1 MKDNYLSNIKAPVQ
15 LLGLAPL
22 MNPLADKVSSQR
34 GTMFSHHAPQ
44 AQLLHGCEQ
53 PKLFTG
59 FESLIGEYEYSTT
72 ERDQGIQILE
82 TIPRFIVNHGAY
94 PIKRNPYYTIV
105 FRGDKD
111 GKVGSF
117 QLEHY
122 TMRSNGYG
130 YKNKWLRAD
139 QLNRGNFIP
148 QDMKLCTSP
157 AHDGNKYMMGTNLK
171 TVYMSL
177 PGVTEDAFIISES
190 AAKKLSSDSIGKLS
204 FKISPNQIPKDLYGA
219 DDEYKF
225 MPDIGEFVRADG
237 VFCAL
242 CTPTQDS
249 IISDMSRENLTKVQP
264 LHDQTFYL
272 PPGAEI
278 LDIDIVVNRK
288 CRIKTP
294 KEVFSQVQ
302 KYRDPINAYNIKI
315 WEAYQEAVKAGREIT
330 PTFSSLVYRAISNL
344 LADNVRI
351 PGYNKRAD
359 VTLMKKKEAI
369 EFLHITVTYKHVNHI
384 NRGHKLT
391 GRSGNCFTVRSCR
404 NTGSDYS

>member
-1 MKDNYLSNIKAPVQ
+1 MKNDYLSNVKAPVQ
-15 LLGLAPL
+15 LLGLTTL
-22 MNPLADKVSSQR
+22 MNPCADKVSSQR

-53 PKLFTG
+53 PKFFTG

-72 ERDQGIQILE
+72 KRDQGIQVRE
-82 TIPRFIVNHGAY
+82 TIPRFIANHGMY
-94 PIKRNPYYTIV
+94 PIKNTPYFTIV
-105 FRGDKD
+105 YRGEKD
-111 GKVGSF
+111 NKIGCF
-117 QLEHY
+117 QLEHH

-130 YKNKWLRAD
+130 YKNKWLNID
-139 QLNRGNFIP
+139 QLNKGNYIP
-148 QDMKLCTSP
+148 KEVPLCTSP
-157 AHDGNKYMMGTNLK
+157 AHDGNQYMMGTNLR
-171 TVYMSL
+171 TAYMSL

-204 FKISPNQIPKDLYGA
+204 FKISPNQIPKDLYGS

-225 MPDIGEFVRADG
+225 MPDIGEFVRSDG

-249 IISDMSRENLTKVQP
+249 IISDMSRENLTKVQT
-264 LHDQTFYL
+264 LHDQIFYL

-288 CRIKTP
+288 CRVKTP
-294 KEVFSQVQ
+294 KEVFNQVQ
-302 KYRDPINAYNIKI
+302 KYRDPINCYNIRI
-315 WEAYQEAVKAGREIT
+315 WEAYQAAIKEGLDIT
-330 PTFSSLVYRAISNL
+330 PAFNSLVYRAVSNL

-359 VTLMKKKEAI
+359 VTLMKKKETI
-369 EFLHITVTYKHVNHI
+369 EFLHITVTYKHVNRI

-391 GRSGNCFTVRSCR
+391 GRNGN
-404 NTGSDYS
+404 

>member
-1 MKDNYLSNIKAPVQ
+1 
-15 LLGLAPL
+15 

-111 GKVGSF
+111 GKEGSF

-157 AHDGNKYMMGTNLK
+157 AHDGNKYMMGTNLR

-204 FKISPNQIPKDLYGA
+204 FKISPNQI
-219 DDEYKF
+219 
-225 MPDIGEFVRADG
+225 
-237 VFCAL
+237 
-242 CTPTQDS
+242 
-249 IISDMSRENLTKVQP
+249 
-264 LHDQTFYL
+264 
-272 PPGAEI
+272 
-278 LDIDIVVNRK
+278 
-288 CRIKTP
+288 
-294 KEVFSQVQ
+294 
-302 KYRDPINAYNIKI
+302 
-315 WEAYQEAVKAGREIT
+315 
-330 PTFSSLVYRAISNL
+330 
-344 LADNVRI
+344 
-351 PGYNKRAD
+351 
-359 VTLMKKKEAI
+359 
-369 EFLHITVTYKHVNHI
+369 
-384 NRGHKLT
+384 
-391 GRSGNCFTVRSCR
+391 
-404 NTGSDYS
+404 